1 MTVFC
6 RCDIKSIENV
16 PPRAKPVTTQLSKV
30 ASQKRGILL
39 VVLTVSSLIFL
50 IPWPGY
56 GADYLHITDSGFVGL
71 PISVRAMG
79 MGGAFV
85 AIADDY
91 GACHFNPA
99 GLVQIR
105 QRQVGAMHADLYG
118 LGLLHHYLLSF
129 VEPTTGMGAG
139 GISWSRLSA
148 DLEPE
153 KWDYDL
159 IFYSY
164 GKFLSTSKL
173 SPKEVF
179 SSWGVNIKYLKQTTT
194 WEEGS
199 GYVLDAAFLIRRRKF
214 SWGAKVENLI
224 SQVKWGTQRKESM
237 PLTVKLGTAY
247 RFSPRCLLALDMDAS
262 RKDFPGEIRL
272 GGEWWPIKAI
282 GIRLGIVEIF
292 QKFADFRITA
302 GLGFHIPIGKKIE
315 RIELNYAFSYD
326 RDLSNTHRFSLSYAF

>member
-1 MTVFC
+1 V
-6 RCDIKSIENV
+6 RG
-16 PPRAKPVTTQLSKV
+16 QLIKV

-50 IPWPGY
+50 IPWLGH
-56 GADYLHITDSGFVGL
+56 GADYLHVTDSGFVGL

-79 MGGAFV
+79 MGGVFV

-91 GACHFNPA
+91 GACYFNPA

-105 QRQVGAMHADLYG
+105 QRQLGTMHVNLHG
-118 LGLLHHYLLSF
+118 LGLLHHYFLSL

-153 KWDYDL
+153 KWNYDL

-164 GKFLSTSKL
+164 GQFLSPTKL
-173 SPKEVF
+173 SPKEAF
-179 SSWGVNIKYLKQTTT
+179 SSWGVNLKYLKQTTT

-199 GYVLDAAFLIRRRKF
+199 GYGLDAAFFIRRRKF
-214 SWGAKVENLI
+214 SWGAKVEDLI

-247 RFSPRCLLALDMDAS
+247 RFSPRGLLALDIGAC
-262 RKDFPGEIRL
+262 REDFPREIRL
-272 GGEWWPIKAI
+272 GGEWWPIQGI
-282 GIRLGIVEIF
+282 GIRLGIVKTF
-292 QKFADFRITA
+292 QKFADFSFTA
-302 GLGFHIPIGKKIE
+302 GLGFHIPVGEEIE
-315 RIELNYAFSYD
+315 RFKFNYAFLSN
-326 RDLSNTHRFSLSYAF
+326 RDLRHTHRFSLSYSF